1 MATNDYNMDV
11 ETQRRIEYTRQK
23 VVKIEQMDEQ
33 LRKLNKSNRSSEEKL
48 ERLLKRKESLELDV
62 ARLNDASMR
71 AEPEVGAELLR
82 SIEEPMEVDMIYGEA
97 YCEKMCHLKVLL
109 NEIIVRTSINEKA
122 MCEEIGHQEAEF
134 ENRLKDAI
142 NGRALLR
149 RKTDEAQEKYESLLR
164 EQANVYEDVREMEE
178 NIEKFDASRWL
189 LNVEKRRVS
198 DILDRTKRE
207 PKIGID
213 CRKPYIVASEASSIE
228 ELVTSSAS
236 LTHDHY
242 APDHHF
248 EKSQMNSDIHET
260 MSFSNIPPVD
270 QTVIHH
276 KEGCPKNKKNQ
287 MGPIQHS
294 DSLISAFSE
303 KQETKKACRVHGK
316 PSMTLPINGINLLE
330 LISSAI
336 QDELSSL

>member
-1 MATNDYNMDV
+1 MASNDYNMDV

-23 VVKIEQMDEQ
+23 VIRIEQMNEQ
-33 LRKLNKSNRSSEEKL
+33 LRKLTKSNKSSEEKL

-62 ARLNDASMR
+62 TRLADASMR

-97 YCEKMCHLKVLL
+97 YREKMCHLKVLL

-134 ENRLKDAI
+134 ENRLKESI
-142 NGRALLR
+142 NGRSLLT
-149 RKTDEAQEKYESLLR
+149 RKTDEAQKKYEELLR

-207 PKIGID
+207 PKTGID

-228 ELVTSSAS
+228 ELVTSTAS

-242 APDHHF
+242 APEHHF
-248 EKSQMNSDIHET
+248 KKTETVVNPEISFKDVQMVDNSNDYKI
-260 MSFSNIPPVD
+260 
-270 QTVIHH
+270 H
-276 KEGCPKNKKNQ
+276 KEGCPKNKKKM

-294 DSLISAFSE
+294 DSIISFQNE
-303 KQETKKACRVHGK
+303 KETKKPCRIHGK
-316 PSMTLPINGINLLE
+316 KPMKLPINGINLME
-330 LISSAI
+330 LISNAI